1 MNLASKYRIDDLIG
15 TSIPGSRIS
24 NILKELELNKK
35 LSGMT
40 QGFLQEK
47 GFFALLSYA
56 RSEISYVDFV
66 KLAELE
72 QSARIRTAEIE
83 KESFLAKQETMFAK
97 QKSNEKALFAKINN
111 DPRNRAKERQ
121 FKLREQYGL
130 TRYIEKEDFAKLM
143 DILRQADKGER
154 LSDEEVVWLSEK
166 RYRNDDYYYDGSD
179 NYFTEELRRK
189 YHENEAKFYHEE
201 FKKNKDAWFAVN
213 ASGHY
218 RKCDE
223 ARTAETILKTI
234 DVIDLKNQKLKSALC
249 TTHGGVKRDLAKWD
263 EALGLGTQAH
273 EYTPQD
279 FRPCTLLGAV
289 YMETGQYNLGHSW
302 YEKAVERGY
311 SKDSVDF
318 ELKGIFRRLEK
329 SKQEAMRADLLRR
342 DQERYRW
349 AHGR

>member
-1 MNLASKYRIDDLIG
+1 MIG
-15 TSIPGSRIS
+15 ASIPGSRIS

-35 LSGMT
+35 LSDMT
-40 QGFLQEK
+40 QGFLQER

-56 RSEISYVDFV
+56 RNEVSYADFV

-72 QSARIRTAEIE
+72 QSARVRTAEIE
-83 KESFLAKQETMFAK
+83 KEAFLAKQETMFAK

-143 DILRQADKGER
+143 DILRRADKGER

-166 RYRNDDYYYDGSD
+166 RYRNDDYYYDDSD

-201 FKKNKDAWFAVN
+201 FKKNKDPWFAVN

-311 SKDSVDF
+311 SKDSVDS

-329 SKQEAMRADLLRR
+329 SKQEAMRADLLSR